1 MPILWNELFYFTVFL
16 SYHSGIKLMGG
27 PACGQM
33 AKSDTHVF
41 FGKIEKTRSG
51 GFALSQRGRCRVRQ
65 QR

>member
-33 AKSDTHVF
+33 AKSDTHDFLERLKKHEAAVLPF
-41 FGKIEKTRSG
+41 PKG
-51 GFALSQRGRCRVRQ
+51 GRCRVRQ